1 MITFFVRFGIFL
13 TALIII
19 SFVGGLHFL
28 PFVIA
33 CIFICSWITVVAL
46 DDILWWIIAFAI
58 IFGLIN
64 YDIFGIYMVMLI
76 GVAFLFE
83 VVYKYIVSTA
93 NDNFMV
99 LFITSFSFALICVV
113 LINLIQFQH
122 ILISFKDVGIG
133 ILVSGVFFFVFRF
146 IIGRAQRFINLY
158 THGSDM
164 RCHT

>member
-13 TALIII
+13 AALIII

-133 ILVSGVFFFVFRF
+133 ILVSSVFFFVFRF
-146 IIGRAQRFINLY
+146 IIGHAQRFINLY